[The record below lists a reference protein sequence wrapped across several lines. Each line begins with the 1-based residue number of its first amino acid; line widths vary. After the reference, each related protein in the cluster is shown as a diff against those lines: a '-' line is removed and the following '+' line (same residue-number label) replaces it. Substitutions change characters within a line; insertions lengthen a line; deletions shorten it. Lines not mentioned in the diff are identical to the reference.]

1 MNQAESIHGGWTQND
16 PPHTKLLKVGE
27 GDVGESKLLD
37 VDNGAIRLGT
47 KGGGKGPTTP
57 ESQRTSHDKELEA
70 AKKLGEEMFDRDGR
84 MLDAESSHR
93 PSPVKQKRGDKPK
106 RKRGTRQQP
115 MNANKQDTPP
125 LQLTLEPTP
134 TLL

>member
-1 MNQAESIHGGWTQND
+1 MEY
-16 PPHTKLLKVGE
+16 
-27 GDVGESKLLD
+27 
-37 VDNGAIRLGT
+37 GAIRLGT
-47 KGGGKGPTTP
+47 TGGRKGPTTP
-57 ESQRTSHDKELEA
+57 ERQRTSHDKELEA
-70 AKKLGEEMFDRDGR
+70 AKKLGEEMFDLDGR
-84 MLDAESSHR
+84 IIDAKSSHR

-115 MNANKQDTPP
+115 RNANKQDTPP

>member
-1 MNQAESIHGGWTQND
+1 M
-16 PPHTKLLKVGE
+16 KLLKVGE
-27 GDVGESKLLD
+27 ADVRENKLLD
-37 VDNGAIRLGT
+37 VEYGAIRLGT
-47 KGGGKGPTTP
+47 KVGGKGPTTP
-57 ESQRTSHDKELEA
+57 ERRRTSHDKKLEA
-70 AKKLGEEMFDRDGR
+70 AKNLGEEMFDLDGR
-84 MLDAESSHR
+84 IIDAESSHR

-115 MNANKQDTPP
+115 RNANKQDTPP

>member
-1 MNQAESIHGGWTQND
+1 
-16 PPHTKLLKVGE
+16 
-27 GDVGESKLLD
+27 
-37 VDNGAIRLGT
+37 
-47 KGGGKGPTTP
+47 
-57 ESQRTSHDKELEA
+57 
-70 AKKLGEEMFDRDGR
+70 MFDLDGR
-84 MLDAESSHR
+84 IIDAKSSHR

-115 MNANKQDTPP
+115 RNANKQDTPP